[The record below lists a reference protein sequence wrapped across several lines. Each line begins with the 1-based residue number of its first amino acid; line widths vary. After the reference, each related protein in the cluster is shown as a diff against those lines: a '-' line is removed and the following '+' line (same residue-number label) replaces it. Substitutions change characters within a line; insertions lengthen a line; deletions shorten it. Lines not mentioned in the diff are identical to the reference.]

1 MSDHAN
7 SGTSSEIWHEQQT
20 QYIFL
25 LKQIFLTHTK
35 IFSHLVDDDGAELL
49 LGVVVLELVL
59 VQRGAG
65 EQVVLVRRLPHLLV
79 QEPDKI
85 LKKDFTSINILDNKR
100 HLRCGP
106 YSRSSLGKSTSD
118 MSEGTRLWG
127 GYYYYSC

>member
-7 SGTSSEIWHEQQT
+7 SGTSSEIWHEQQYNK

-59 VQRGAG
+59 VQGGAG
-65 EQVVLVRRLPHLLV
+65 EQV
-79 QEPDKI
+79 
-85 LKKDFTSINILDNKR
+85 
-100 HLRCGP
+100 
-106 YSRSSLGKSTSD
+106 
-118 MSEGTRLWG
+118 
-127 GYYYYSC
+127 

>member
-20 QYIFL
+20 TYFLVETNIF
-25 LKQIFLTHTK
+25 THTK

-79 QEPDKI
+79 QEPD
-85 LKKDFTSINILDNKR
+85 DNLNLNQK
-100 HLRCGP
+100 L
-106 YSRSSLGKSTSD
+106 LQK
-118 MSEGTRLWG
+118 
-127 GYYYYSC
+127 

>member
-1 MSDHAN
+1 MSPHPHLR
-7 SGTSSEIWHEQQT
+7 ILRRVVHEGPQVQPPGVRPRDVRPRQLRHLLGDLART
-20 QYIFL
+20 TNNIFSFL

-79 QEPDKI
+79 QEPD
-85 LKKDFTSINILDNKR
+85 NN
-100 HLRCGP
+100 
-106 YSRSSLGKSTSD
+106 
-118 MSEGTRLWG
+118 
-127 GYYYYSC
+127 

>member
-20 QYIFL
+20 IYFL
-25 LKQIFLTHTK
+25 LVEANIFTHTK

-79 QEPDKI
+79 QEPD
-85 LKKDFTSINILDNKR
+85 NN
-100 HLRCGP
+100 
-106 YSRSSLGKSTSD
+106 
-118 MSEGTRLWG
+118 
-127 GYYYYSC
+127 